1 LQGCRI
7 SAAITARR
15 SIVAS
20 LASSSAPATI
30 EPLKD
35 EQWSL
40 LLDLVVARWGE
51 QAKQKHHVRSMT
63 AFRASSAQQ
72 HDADD
77 GALRVPFTF
86 PLKK

>member
-1 LQGCRI
+1 M
-7 SAAITARR
+7 
-15 SIVAS
+15 AS

-51 QAKQKHHVRSMT
+51 QVKQKHHVRSMT

-72 HDADD
+72 NDADA
-77 GALRVPFTF
+77 GALQMPFAL